1 MNNINIAVVDDH
13 RLFRSGMVELVKSLN
28 SSFNVM
34 LEAENGKDFL
44 EKLKSSTPPD
54 IVLLD
59 ISMPVMDGFC
69 TAEALQKLH
78 PDLKVLIISMN
89 EDEASLI
96 KMLKFGVK
104 GFVGKDIEPDELKM
118 AISKILH
125 DGFYYSDK
133 ITEHLINTLQPTE
146 QKNIIETLTEREIE
160 FLILACSE
168 KTYKNIADDMI
179 LSPKTV
185 EGYRDSVYAKLMI
198 KSRVGLVMFA
208 IKSKLVEL

>member
-13 RLFRSGMVELVKSLN
+13 RLFRSGMIQLVKSLN

-44 EKLKSSTPPD
+44 EKLESSSPPD

-59 ISMPVMDGFC
+59 ISMPIMNGFQ

-89 EDEASLI
+89 EDEDSLI

-133 ITEHLINTLQPTE
+133 IT
-146 QKNIIETLTEREIE
+146 
-160 FLILACSE
+160 
-168 KTYKNIADDMI
+168 
-179 LSPKTV
+179 
-185 EGYRDSVYAKLMI
+185 
-198 KSRVGLVMFA
+198 
-208 IKSKLVEL
+208 